1 MTARRSFAARIV
13 SVPKLPDAGVARPG
27 DRNAWTAAAVYAVC
41 TTLLAGGCVSS
52 ARPDR
57 RAAQPQKDTPRA
69 VGETS
74 SQPAEH
80 GKQDQSAGEAIQ
92 QRSAPTGGV
101 DQMDANAGS
110 AEALARKAQE
120 YSRQLTL
127 MLSRRSG
134 ASGTTRE
141 PSPSRV
147 EWMDP
152 SAFSLG
158 GSETPTLRTIADE
171 QGSTG
176 SVRADAPQAAQPPDS
191 RDRSAVALAGSSAKR
206 PVFIEPTSS
215 LPQAPAASGS
225 LNELPA
231 AGELSEKFSRR
242 IKDYPRDVSAH
253 LDYQLLQFLLDQPA
267 PQLSALSS
275 LPSEDRELITALID
289 GLSNFR
295 NALRADR
302 NMLLS
307 RKIKP
312 LLDVAERLR
321 SQADLT
327 IPTIALCTKVQGFG
341 NYDPIEPARFAAGRE
356 HPAIVYCEIANFT
369 SHLNDRQQWETRL
382 TWDMTLYTEQG
393 MSVWTDKTEQITDSS
408 RNRRHD
414 FFVRKVIKLPGTL
427 TIGRYVL
434 KVSIVDTQS
443 NRVAEAS
450 VPIVIAAQ

>member
-1 MTARRSFAARIV
+1 VRVAA
-13 SVPKLPDAGVARPG
+13 G
-27 DRNAWTAAAVYAVC
+27 DLHDVGAEAV
-41 TTLLAGGCVSS
+41 
-52 ARPDR
+52 
-57 RAAQPQKDTPRA
+57 
-69 VGETS
+69 
-74 SQPAEH
+74 
-80 GKQDQSAGEAIQ
+80 Q
-92 QRSAPTGGV
+92 QRSAPAGGV

-134 ASGTTRE
+134 GSGAGVVRE

-152 SAFSLG
+152 SEFSLG
-158 GSETPTLRTIADE
+158 GSETPTLRTIGDE
-171 QGSTG
+171 RGSAG
-176 SVRADAPQAAQPPDS
+176 PAGGDGRQAAQPPDD

-225 LNELPA
+225 SSDLPEADELF
-231 AGELSEKFSRR
+231 EKFSRR

-327 IPTIALCTKVQGFG
+327 IPTIALCTRVQGFG
-341 NYDPIEPARFAAGRE
+341 NYEPIEPARFAAGRE